1 MAAGELT
8 LESRAGRAARRRR
21 GRARVELAAEGVA
34 RIDAVRRRRE
44 ELVAQVGEPL
54 KPYVYVIVATGNIYE
69 DAAQAQ
75 AAARAG
81 ADVVAVIRTTA
92 QSLLDYVPYGETT
105 EGFGGTYATQENFRL
120 MRAALDEVGAELG
133 RYIRLCNYASGL
145 CMPEIAT
152 MGALERLDMMLNDS
166 MYGIIFR
173 NINMQR
179 TFVDQYLSRL
189 INARAGIIINTGEDN
204 YLTTA
209 DAFEKGYT
217 VVSSDF
223 INEAFALR
231 ANLEPWQI
239 GLGHAFEINPATPDQ
254 VVYQVADA
262 QLIRQLFP
270 EYPLKYMPPT
280 KYMPGDIFQGHIIDG
295 MFNFTGIFTGQHIML
310 LGMLT
315 EALHTPLL
323 QDRYVSIKNAKYVF
337 EACRHLADE
346 VEFRAGGMI
355 ERARRRRAAPRHRA
369 ARARPR
375 DQPVQGA
382 RGRRVRRRE
391 ARPAR
396 RARLRGRLQG
406 PRRLLQP
413 LLRGAARGSPERPAD
428 RPRPGRVRARKAGG
442 GVMIVRPY
450 GDTRDDGM
458 MQFSFTLPIAYSV
471 KAADVGK
478 QFVERLGFRDVGVA
492 ECKAIDPGFTFYVAY
507 GRTET
512 GIDPD
517 EVKGD
522 YLEVEAM
529 DYYAINAF
537 IKEHLG
543 RKLSVVGAA
552 IESDAHTVGIDAILN
567 MKGFAGN
574 YGFERYP
581 EMESSTWAR
590 RSPASSSCAPRST
603 ARPTP
608 SSSRRSSPR
617 RTSTCRT

>member
-1 MAAGELT
+1 MNSLRLDDGLVTRARAAAEAIADDIQEHIEAHTTDSTERATLRLLGVAGVNDIDVPLVNVVVEHARDLLPGGVIRPYADLMLQTGKTAQEVAEGVAAGDLT
-8 LESRAGRAARRRR
+8 LAEVPAERRAAAEA
-21 GRARVELAAEGVA
+21 RAAELAAEGVA
-34 RIDAVRRRRE
+34 RIDAVRVRRN

-54 KPYVYVIVATGNIYE
+54 KPYVYVIVATGNIHE
-69 DAAQAQ
+69 DCAQAK

-81 ADVVAVIRTTA
+81 ADVIAVIRTTA

-173 NINMQR
+173 NINMER

-239 GLGHAFEINPATPDQ
+239 GLGHAFEINPAKPDQ
-254 VVYQVADA
+254 VVYQIADA
-262 QLIRQLFP
+262 QLIRELFP
-270 EYPLKYMPPT
+270 GYPLKYMPPT

-337 EACRHLADE
+337 ESCRDLADE
-346 VEFRAGGMI
+346 VTFKEGGIIETRADDQLRKAVDQLEHVREIGLFRALELGEFADVKRDPGGGRGF
-355 ERARRRRAAPRHRA
+355 EGVFRRRDDYFNPFFAAL
-369 ARARPR
+369 R
-375 DQPVQGA
+375 DGRMSGPPEGPPPGA
-382 RGRRVRRRE
+382 SL
-391 ARPAR
+391 A
-396 RARLRGRLQG
+396 
-406 PRRLLQP
+406 
-413 LLRGAARGSPERPAD
+413 AARGEA
-428 RPRPGRVRARKAGG
+428 AGVPSGAGEG
-442 GVMIVRPY
+442 G
-450 GDTRDDGM
+450 
-458 MQFSFTLPIAYSV
+458 
-471 KAADVGK
+471 
-478 QFVERLGFRDVGVA
+478 
-492 ECKAIDPGFTFYVAY
+492 
-507 GRTET
+507 
-512 GIDPD
+512 
-517 EVKGD
+517 
-522 YLEVEAM
+522 
-529 DYYAINAF
+529 
-537 IKEHLG
+537 H
-543 RKLSVVGAA
+543 
-552 IESDAHTVGIDAILN
+552 
-567 MKGFAGN
+567 
-574 YGFERYP
+574 
-581 EMESSTWAR
+581 
-590 RSPASSSCAPRST
+590 
-603 ARPTP
+603 
-608 SSSRRSSPR
+608 
-617 RTSTCRT
+617 

>member
-1 MAAGELT
+1 MNEPSVWTAAWSPAPARRPRPSPTTSSSTSRRTPPTRTERATLRLLGIAGVNEIDVPLVNVVVEHAREL
-8 LESRAGRAARRRR
+8 LPGGIIAAVRRPHAADRQDRPGGRRGRRRRRPRARPGAGGAARGRGGARRGARRGGRGPHRRRARAPQRARRRR
-21 GRARVELAAEGVA
+21 SASRV
-34 RIDAVRRRRE
+34 
-44 ELVAQVGEPL
+44 

-69 DAAQAQ
+69 DAAQAK

-81 ADVVAVIRTTA
+81 ADVIAVIRTTA

-239 GLGHAFEINPATPDQ
+239 GLGHAFEINPAKPDQ
-254 VVYQVADA
+254 VVYQIADA
-262 QLIRQLFP
+262 QLVRQLFP
-270 EYPLKYMPPT
+270 GYPLKYMPPT

-295 MFNFTGIFTGQHIML
+295 MFNFTGIFTGQEIML

-323 QDRYVSIKNAKYVF
+323 QDRYLSIKNAKYVF
-337 EACRHLADE
+337 ESCRDLAGE
-346 VEFRAGGMI
+346 VTFRPGGMI
-355 ERARRRRAAPRHRA
+355 EQRANDQLRKAVDQLEHVRDIGLFKALEDGEFADVKRDPQRRP
-369 ARARPR
+369 
-375 DQPVQGA
+375 
-382 RGRRVRRRE
+382 
-391 ARPAR
+391 
-396 RARLRGRLQG
+396 RLRGRLQG
-406 PRRLLQP
+406 ARRLLQP
-413 LLRGAARGSPERPAD
+413 VLRGAARGPDERARPEGRRPAAK
-428 RPRPGRVRARKAGG
+428 PRP
-442 GVMIVRPY
+442 
-450 GDTRDDGM
+450 
-458 MQFSFTLPIAYSV
+458 
-471 KAADVGK
+471 
-478 QFVERLGFRDVGVA
+478 
-492 ECKAIDPGFTFYVAY
+492 
-507 GRTET
+507 TE
-512 GIDPD
+512 G
-517 EVKGD
+517 
-522 YLEVEAM
+522 
-529 DYYAINAF
+529 
-537 IKEHLG
+537 EH
-543 RKLSVVGAA
+543 
-552 IESDAHTVGIDAILN
+552 
-567 MKGFAGN
+567 
-574 YGFERYP
+574 
-581 EMESSTWAR
+581 
-590 RSPASSSCAPRST
+590 
-603 ARPTP
+603 
-608 SSSRRSSPR
+608 
-617 RTSTCRT
+617 

>member
-1 MAAGELT
+1 MLTPLRVLAVTTNPYRFPQPYNHRLFFGAVADAVGDRAPVFDVVHGLAAGRPAARRPRRRRRFPQAKDGVTVHDAIKLNHTLVTRARAAADAIADDIQRHIDEHTTDSTERATLRLMGVAGVNDIDVPLVNVVIEQARELLPGGIVLPFVDLMLSTGRDAQAVAEGVAAGELR
-8 LESRAGRAARRRR
+8 LAAVPPNAAPRPRCAASSSPSRAWPASTR
-21 GRARVELAAEGVA
+21 
-34 RIDAVRRRRE
+34 VRRRRE

-204 YLTTA
+204 YLTTS

-295 MFNFTGIFTGQHIML
+295 MFNFTGIFTGQEIML

-346 VEFRAGGMI
+346 VEFRSGGII
-355 ERARRRRAAPRHRA
+355 EQRADDVLRQGRRA
-369 ARARPR
+369 ARARAR
-375 DQPVQGA
+375 DRPVQGA

-391 ARPAR
+391 ARPAG

-406 PRRLLQP
+406 
-413 LLRGAARGSPERPAD
+413 AATTTS
-428 RPRPGRVRARKAGG
+428 
-442 GVMIVRPY
+442 
-450 GDTRDDGM
+450 
-458 MQFSFTLPIAYSV
+458 
-471 KAADVGK
+471 
-478 QFVERLGFRDVGVA
+478 
-492 ECKAIDPGFTFYVAY
+492 
-507 GRTET
+507 
-512 GIDPD
+512 
-517 EVKGD
+517 
-522 YLEVEAM
+522 
-529 DYYAINAF
+529 
-537 IKEHLG
+537 
-543 RKLSVVGAA
+543 
-552 IESDAHTVGIDAILN
+552 
-567 MKGFAGN
+567 
-574 YGFERYP
+574 
-581 EMESSTWAR
+581 
-590 RSPASSSCAPRST
+590 
-603 ARPTP
+603 TP
-608 SSSRRSSPR
+608 SSRRCAR
-617 RTSTCRT
+617 VV